1 MSRTIASTMKEVVPD
16 KAQLRKYLAAGLTQK
31 QIVEQYEKDTGI
43 KVSRSAI
50 GMAISRYGLKS
61 SRPRDRYMDMI
72 PWQLSPA
79 HQDHPDARL
88 LRFEARRRRGL
99 DLNDRELTWLSGWL
113 KKLDDEQ
120 AVIVYRPE
128 TTEGFWWVERTDDD
142 DDLIRR
148 PVEA

>member
-1 MSRTIASTMKEVVPD
+1 
-16 KAQLRKYLAAGLTQK
+16 
-31 QIVEQYEKDTGI
+31 
-43 KVSRSAI
+43 
-50 GMAISRYGLKS
+50 MAISRYGLKS
-61 SRPRDRYMDMI
+61 SRPRDRYMDML
-72 PWQLSPA
+72 PWRLAPE